1 MSSYKH
7 SANFANSANSN
18 TKRRQYNYT
27 IASHIPD
34 SKMPKVKLMTKF
46 VRKFPELCRE
56 AGITN
61 AHHIDQL
68 MTRFF
73 NIKSIVAKIPPPVKE
88 DVEEEETEDSIMDR
102 MANIDKTPNT
112 EKKTDVEDDLTIS
125 PAIITTAGLIV
136 IKMINYQ
143 MIHKNTIKDVLDE
156 KLVENIK
163 SFNTAMINFPA
174 YFEFPANAKI
184 HPMFEAKMH
193 NLDVLPQKINLTEE
207 SFANYF
213 DLHIEA
219 IAKFDVDINS
229 LAIEGCC
236 DPRECSIVL
245 NQNKILAFTEKDE
258 PFYKVAFLSAC
269 SDVALGQFPKEVKY
283 LPKFINNILKKLPTI
298 SSCFM
303 AVQDIMNVKPLAELI
318 STKDGD
324 YLTGGKITPSSDY
337 ISYVL
342 ELSSRILEA
351 VHTTAIN
358 RNSSSPDNYYM
369 NGKKRTVYPVVFS
382 KYHMTIGHVFADD
395 ARKFSDIVSGIK
407 DIRYVNISM
416 EMAMMATL
424 VIAGVATE
432 PLGWVQDALSDYYKN
447 INRVDGESQ
456 YEKKERITVANS
468 ALFEMIKYLD
478 TILNFKA
485 SRNVLNN
492 DEFNLINSWIC
503 NAMELFPK
511 TNPHKDEDKDKKYKV
526 AAATFTNKDE
536 YYGDEMNFPPA
547 KPIVRNTETPSVAK
561 VTSVWGTQISRSVTA

>member
-7 SANFANSANSN
+7 SANSSNSANGN
-18 TKRRQYNYT
+18 TKRRQHNYT

-61 AHHIDQL
+61 AHHIDEL

-73 NIKSIVAKIPPPVKE
+73 NVKSIVAKIPSSVKE
-88 DVEEEETEDSIMDR
+88 AEEDEETEDSIMNR
-102 MANIDKTPNT
+102 MVNIDKTTHT

-174 YFEFPANAKI
+174 YFEFPANSKI
-184 HPMFEAKMH
+184 HPMFEAKML
-193 NLDVLPQKINLTEE
+193 NLEVLPQKIDLTEE

-213 DLHIEA
+213 DFHIEA

-245 NQNKILAFTEKDE
+245 NQNKIIAFTETDAT
-258 PFYKVAFLSAC
+258 PYKVAFLSAC

-303 AVQDIMNVKPLAELI
+303 SVQDIMNVKPLADWI

-324 YLTGGKITPSSDY
+324 YLTGSNVTPSSDY

-358 RNSSSPDNYYM
+358 RNSSSADNYYM

-382 KYHMTIGHVFADD
+382 KYHMTIGQVFADD
-395 ARKFSDIVSGIK
+395 ARKFADIVSGIK

-424 VIAGVATE
+424 VISGVATE
-432 PLGWVQDALSDYYKN
+432 PLAWVQDALSDYYKN
-447 INRVDGESQ
+447 INRVDGESP
-456 YEKKERITVANS
+456 YEKKERITLANS

-485 SRNVLNN
+485 TRNVLNA
-492 DEFNLINSWIC
+492 DEFNLINAWIC

-511 TNPHKDEDKDKKYKV
+511 TNPHKDEDKDKKYK
-526 AAATFTNKDE
+526 AAASAATKKDD
-536 YYGDEMNFPPA
+536 YFDQEMNFPPA
-547 KPIVRNTETPSVAK
+547 KPIVRNSETSSVAK

>member
-1 MSSYKH
+1 MSSYKK
-7 SANFANSANSN
+7 SFDYSVNSANSN
-18 TKRRQYNYT
+18 TKRRQHNYT

-61 AHHIDQL
+61 AHHIDEL
-68 MTRFF
+68 MFRFF
-73 NIKSIVAKIPPPVKE
+73 NVKSIVANIPPVVKE
-88 DVEEEETEDSIMDR
+88 EDEEEETEDSIMKR
-102 MANIDKTPNT
+102 MANIDTLKT
-112 EKKTDVEDDLTIS
+112 EKKDVIVDDDKLS

-143 MIHKNTIKDVLDE
+143 MIHKNTIKDVSDE
-156 KLVENIK
+156 KI
-163 SFNTAMINFPA
+163 STAIQDFNTQMVNFPA
-174 YFEFPANAKI
+174 YFDFPSNAKI
-184 HPMFEAKMH
+184 HPMFAKKMV
-193 NLDVLPQKINLTEE
+193 NLDIIPQKIDINEE
-207 SFANYF
+207 TFMNYF
-213 DLHIEA
+213 NIHIEA
-219 IAKFDVDINS
+219 ISKFDVDINS
-229 LAIEGCC
+229 TAISGCC
-236 DPRECSIVL
+236 DPRECSIAL
-245 NQNKILAFTEKDE
+245 NQNKIIAFTEKDAS
-258 PFYKVAFLSAC
+258 PYKVAFLSAC

-303 AVQDIMNVKPLAELI
+303 AVQDVMNVKPLADWI

-324 YLTGGKITPSSDY
+324 YLTGSNITPSSDY

-358 RNSSSPDNYYM
+358 RNSSSSDNYYM
-369 NGKKRTVYPVVFS
+369 NGKKRTVFPVVFS
-382 KYHMTIGHVFADD
+382 KYHMTIGQVFSDD
-395 ARKFSDIVSGIK
+395 DRKFSDIVNGIK

-424 VIAGVATE
+424 VITGVATK
-432 PLGWVQDALSDYYKN
+432 PLEWIEESLSDYYKN
-447 INRVDGESQ
+447 INRIDGESQ
-456 YEKKERITVANS
+456 YEKKERITIANS

-485 SRNVLNN
+485 SRNVLND
-492 DEFNLINSWIC
+492 DEFNLINAWIS

-511 TNPHKDEDKDKKYKV
+511 NNTHKDEEKKYK
-526 AAATFTNKDE
+526 AAAVTIKND
-536 YYGDEMNFPPA
+536 YYYNDEMNFPPA
-547 KPIVRNTETPSVAK
+547 KPIVRDSETSSVSK

>member
-1 MSSYKH
+1 MSSYKKSFDY
-7 SANFANSANSN
+7 SANFANADGKS
-18 TKRRQYNYT
+18 KRRQYNYT

-61 AHHIDQL
+61 AHHIDEL

-73 NIKSIVAKIPPPVKE
+73 NVKSIVAKIPPVVKE
-88 DVEEEETEDSIMDR
+88 DVEEEETEDSIMQR
-102 MANIDKTPNT
+102 MANIENTLET
-112 EKKTDVEDDLTIS
+112 EKKTDVVDDLPIS

-143 MIHKNTIKDVLDE
+143 MIHKNTIKDVSDE
-156 KLVENIK
+156 KLIENIK
-163 SFNTAMINFPA
+163 SFNTEMSNFPA
-174 YFEFPANAKI
+174 CFEFPVNGKI
-184 HPMFEAKMH
+184 HPMFEAKML
-193 NLDVLPQKINLTEE
+193 NLDVLPQKIDIDEE
-207 SFANYF
+207 TFANYF

-219 IAKFDVDINS
+219 IAKFDVEINS

-236 DPRECSIVL
+236 DPRECSIAM
-245 NQNKILAFTEKDE
+245 NQNKIIAFTEKE
-258 PFYKVAFLSAC
+258 INPYKVAFLSAC

-303 AVQDIMNVKPLAELI
+303 SVQDIMNVKPLTDWI

-358 RNSSSPDNYYM
+358 RNSSSPDNYYT

-382 KYHMTIGHVFADD
+382 KYHMTIGNVFGDD
-395 ARKFSDIVSGIK
+395 ARKFSEIVSGIK

-424 VIAGVATE
+424 VISGVATQ
-432 PLGWVQDALSDYYKN
+432 PLVWVQDALSDYYTN

-456 YEKKERITVANS
+456 YQKKERITIANS
-468 ALFEMIKYLD
+468 ALCEMLKYLD

-485 SRNVLNN
+485 TINILNA
-492 DEFNLINSWIC
+492 DEFSLINAWIS

-511 TNPHKDEDKDKKYKV
+511 TNTTKNEDKKPKA
-526 AAATFTNKDE
+526 AAATNNDD
-536 YYGDEMNFPPA
+536 YYDNEMNFPPA
-547 KPIVRNTETPSVAK
+547 KPVVRTSETHSVNK
-561 VTSVWGTQISRSVTA
+561 VTSVWGTQIAKSVTA